1 MDVLTGQLWAL
12 STGTHIDTD
21 NCAAITPS
29 GYLVLN
35 LDKETYQTFGVQGTQ
50 SQFSTER
57 YGKCPSKHL
66 RPTNI

>member
-1 MDVLTGQLWAL
+1 MTGQLWAL
-12 STGTHIDTD
+12 STDTHIDTD

-35 LDKETYQTFGVQGTQ
+35 LDKETYQTFGVEGTQ

-57 YGKCPSKHL
+57 YGEWHL
-66 RPTNI
+66 QYLQ